1 MILLNENLIDL
12 KEEGK
17 DNVEVL
23 NDCVDLMVKEDVVE
37 ETYRQQVI
45 SREKECPTALQFE
58 NIIVAL
64 AHGDPIGVKKSA
76 MVIARCENHP
86 GFGLMDNPEKFVPV
100 DVVILLAVN
109 DPNGHI
115 QVLARLIEALS
126 KKEVCD
132 HLKQSNDKKQLCEL
146 LENELLKEKTEDEQY
161 A

>member
-12 KEEGK
+12 KVEGK

-23 NDCVDLMVKEDVVE
+23 NNCVDLMVKEGVVE

-45 SREKECPTALQFE
+45 NREKECPTALQFE
-58 NIIVAL
+58 NIVVSL
-64 AHGDPIGVKKSA
+64 AHGDPIGVKQSA
-76 MVIARCENHP
+76 MVVGRCENHP
-86 GFGLMDNPEKFVPV
+86 GFGLMDDPDKFVPV

-115 QVLARLIEALS
+115 QVLARLIDALS

-132 HLKQSNDKKQLCEL
+132 HLKQSDDKKKLCEL
-146 LENELLKEKTEDEQY
+146 LENELLKENKNDCLGM
-161 A
+161 